1 MVVRKPVDKVELS
14 DNDIEELILKGA
26 SVKEDKKKDNKRKS
40 TFLNLRI
47 PKDMLEQINEVMKK
61 RVGISR
67 IGWILE
73 SIHEKLEK
81 ENNEITR

>member
-1 MVVRKPVDKVELS
+1 MVVRKPVEKIDLS
-14 DNDIEELILKGA
+14 DDDIDELISKGA
-26 SVKEDKKKDNKRKS
+26 SVKEDIKNNDNKKKS

-47 PKDMLEQINEVMKK
+47 PKDMLSQINEVMKK

-73 SIHEKLEK
+73 AIHEKLEREK
-81 ENNEITR
+81 